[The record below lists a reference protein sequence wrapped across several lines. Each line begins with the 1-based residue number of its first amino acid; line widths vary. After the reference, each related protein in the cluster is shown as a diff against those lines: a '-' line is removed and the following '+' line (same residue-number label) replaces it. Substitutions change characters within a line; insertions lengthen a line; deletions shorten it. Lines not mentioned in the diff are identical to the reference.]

1 MHCAWIVFETGGSH
15 NGHGVVV
22 EDGRDIFRGELVCRV
37 ADEETCLADG
47 TVTDDDTPAWGM
59 WLAIGP

>member
-1 MHCAWIVFETGGSH
+1 MHCACIVFETGSSH

-22 EDGRDIFRGELVCRV
+22 EDSRDIFRGEFVCRV
-37 ADEETCLADG
+37 ADEETCLADS
-47 TVTDDDTPAWGM
+47 TVTDDDTPAWGT